1 MEYFD
6 LALEHAWKVH
16 ACLPIKNLSKG
27 GRAISPY
34 ECFFGVK
41 PCIKKLRVLF
51 CPCVMNTGPHEDKLY
66 GGTTTRK
73 NSPER
78 GIRGVHVGVP
88 RGTAGW
94 LVYVPSTS
102 QISISQD
109 VLFDEDFLSTVVYS
123 QSRIPGGIKY
133 QPPCSSTFHDED
145 LQSTENP
152 A

>member
-1 MEYFD
+1 
-6 LALEHAWKVH
+6 
-16 ACLPIKNLSKG
+16 
-27 GRAISPY
+27 
-34 ECFFGVK
+34 
-41 PCIKKLRVLF
+41 
-51 CPCVMNTGPHEDKLY
+51 MNTGPHEDKLH

-94 LVYVPSTS
+94 IVYVPSTG

-123 QSRIPGGIKY
+123 QS
-133 QPPCSSTFHDED
+133 
-145 LQSTENP
+145 
-152 A
+152 